1 MSSHTYQLIREQ
13 MIPCSVDEVF
23 QFFADAGNL
32 EILTPPWL
40 SFEILTPG
48 RIEMHAGTIIQY
60 ALKVH
65 QIPVHWTT
73 AISEWNPPHEFVD
86 VQLRGPYIL
95 WHHRH
100 KFQSLGNETRMI
112 DEIHYRLPLGC
123 IGRAT
128 HWLFVERDLCQIFDY
143 RARIVG
149 QQFRVSST

>member
-1 MSSHTYQLIREQ
+1 MSSHTYQLVREQ
-13 MIPCSVDEVF
+13 VIPCSVDEVF

-32 EILTPPWL
+32 EMLTPPWL
-40 SFEILTPG
+40 NFEILTPG

-65 QIPVHWTT
+65 HLPVHWTT

-100 KFQSLGNETRMI
+100 KFQCLGNETRMI

-128 HWLFVERDLCQIFDY
+128 HWLFVERDLRQIFDY
-143 RARIVG
+143 RARIVE